1 MKIAIRTCINKQMKH
16 EQLVAPGEKMFS
28 HETLHKALHDLMVNS
43 IYIVIIIENLAIEL
57 IKYYD

>member
-1 MKIAIRTCINKQMKH
+1 MKH